1 MPALPKSLN
10 ESRSKV
16 LLERASSA
24 TVRVDA
30 DINHREPPVGGFFAA
45 KTQLSQTETQRLYA
59 KAAKLRPAIWD
70 AQRTVEEA
78 REVKFQAECAGR
90 QDIVDD
96 LNVRLSIMQARN
108 FPSAK
113 QQK

>member
-1 MPALPKSLN
+1 M
-10 ESRSKV
+10 
-16 LLERASSA
+16 LEQAPSA

-30 DINHREPPVGGFFAA
+30 DSNHREPPVGGFFAA
-45 KTQLSQTETQRLYA
+45 KTQLSQAEIKRLYA
-59 KAAKLRPAIWD
+59 RAAQLRPAIWE

-96 LNVRLSIMQARN
+96 LNMRLSIMQARN